1 MKIFN
6 RSQLFQLFRQEN
18 ELPVLM
24 AQLIFKSMTD
34 IELAEGYGL
43 KVLRKGYFYR

>member
-1 MKIFN
+1 MKIFT

-24 AQLIFKSMTD
+24 AQMIFKSMTD
-34 IELAEGYGL
+34 EDLAQGYGM